1 MMSTGM
7 SLADSAAM
15 GTRPQRP
22 VPESESG
29 GGPKGHFKLEAK
41 RFPL

>member
-7 SLADSAAM
+7 PPADSAAM
-15 GTRPQRP
+15 GARPQRP

-29 GGPKGHFKLEAK
+29 GGPKGHFQLEAK
-41 RFPL
+41 RFRL